1 MNKEDFIDSKMKLSK
16 EDIIYDYYKCE
27 EKLIEKIGIEHE
39 NYELKQEN
47 QQLKECY
54 CNRTDCSGRIK
65 NSRNYDSLY
74 QKYNKQLDNWN
85 KLRKWIVYNKHNEN
99 TEQHYLVVDYGTLL
113 GKMNELQGNDS
124 K

>member
-47 QQLKECY
+47 KKQKEVINKAIDKLNSFIKCCKAEKLESASDYLHNSYWDMFERFNKQIKDILKE
-54 CNRTDCSGRIK
+54 
-65 NSRNYDSLY
+65 
-74 QKYNKQLDNWN
+74 
-85 KLRKWIVYNKHNEN
+85 E
-99 TEQHYLVVDYGTLL
+99 E
-113 GKMNELQGNDS
+113 
-124 K
+124 